1 MNTKDVTL
9 PEYMLSRFK
18 IAYPSIPKTLTKV
31 KQYLDTV
38 DDWRELN
45 DDHLVLLYQFNC
57 SNATK

>member
-1 MNTKDVTL
+1 
-9 PEYMLSRFK
+9 MLSRFK
-18 IAYPSIPKTLTKV
+18 IAYPSIPITLTKV

>member
-9 PEYMLSRFK
+9 PEYMLSRFR
-18 IAYPSIPKTLTKV
+18 IAYPSIPITLTKV

-45 DDHLVLLYQFNC
+45 DDHLALLYQFNC